1 MIIDKH
7 GKQYSNLNFD
17 KRFDAWSWYIQ
28 ILKIIKRRRSGTKEL
43 EGYLC
48 RWTVYWTDNIQT
60 TQLLVLQGFQKEWRI
75 QLFPTKNDSSN
86 K

>member
-1 MIIDKH
+1 LIIDKH
-7 GKQYSNLNFD
+7 GKQYSNRKID

-28 ILKIIKRRRSGTKEL
+28 NLKIIKRRRWGRKEL
-43 EGYLC
+43 KGDLC
-48 RWTVYWTDNIQT
+48 RWAVYWTDNIQT

-86 K
+86 